1 MPAIAQQID
10 CLPLVEKM
18 QLAQHLLQSLSGVFA
33 DKRFHDHWQMPQ
45 KTKRI
50 GPMEGKWSVP
60 SFDEDKKLDEEI
72 LGMFSLESAA
82 L

>member
-18 QLAQHLLQSLSGVFA
+18 QLVQHLLQSLSGVFA
-33 DKRFHDHWQMPQ
+33 DKSFHDRWQMPQ

-50 GPMEGKWSVP
+50 GLM
-60 SFDEDKKLDEEI
+60 EI
-72 LGMFSLESAA
+72 L
-82 L
+82 